1 MQTKEKDVAMN
12 HLEIEFKTLLTKE
25 EYHSLEDFFKDQPP
39 IRQTNHYIDTPDQ
52 AIRNHRMA
60 LRIRTLADRAE
71 LTLKVP
77 QDAGHFEYNQA
88 LTFEQVEAFLSK
100 KKLPQG
106 EIASFLTDLDIPLTS
121 LDVWGSLETERREK
135 RIPKGLLAFDR
146 SRYNSIEDYELEM
159 EVDDASDETYFH
171 EFLKEKQIEYKPAK
185 SKVARLAQSL
195 LKSWNYWIFLLK

>member
-1 MQTKEKDVAMN
+1 MN
-12 HLEIEFKTLLTKE
+12 HLEIEFKTLLSKE
-25 EYHSLEDFFKDQPP
+25 EYHSLEEFFKDQPP
-39 IRQTNHYIDTPDQ
+39 IQQTNYYIDTPDKT
-52 AIRNHRMA
+52 IRNHQMA
-60 LRIRTLADRAE
+60 LRIRTLANRAE

-77 QDAGHFEYNQA
+77 QEAGHFEYNQT
-88 LTFEQVEAFLSK
+88 LTFYQVEDFLSK

-106 EIASFLTDLDIPLTS
+106 EIANFLTDLGIPLAA

-135 RIPKGLLAFDR
+135 KIPKGLLAFDH

-159 EVDDASDETYFH
+159 EVDSASDETYFH

-195 LKSWNYWIFLLK
+195 LKS

>member
-25 EYHSLEDFFKDQPP
+25 EYDSLKDFFKEQPP
-39 IRQTNHYIDTPDQ
+39 VRQTNHYIDTPDQ
-52 AIRNHRMA
+52 AIRNHQMA

-77 QDAGHFEYNQA
+77 QKAGHFEYNQA
-88 LTFEQVEAFLSK
+88 LTFDQVEDFLSK

-159 EVDDASDETYFH
+159 EVDAASDETYFH

-195 LKSWNYWIFLLK
+195 LKS

>member
-195 LKSWNYWIFLLK
+195 LKS

>member
-12 HLEIEFKTLLTKE
+12 HLEIEFKTLLTNE

-39 IRQTNHYIDTPDQ
+39 IQQTNHYIDTPDQ
-52 AIRNHRMA
+52 AIRNHQMA
-60 LRIRTLADRAE
+60 LRIRTLADHAE

-77 QDAGHFEYNQA
+77 QEAGHFEYNQA
-88 LTFEQVEAFLSK
+88 LTFDQVEAFLSK
-100 KKLPQG
+100 KKLPRG
-106 EIASFLTDLDIPLTS
+106 EIANFLTNLGIPLAA

-135 RIPKGLLAFDR
+135 KIPKGLLAFDR

-159 EVDDASDETYFH
+159 EVDAASDETYFH

-195 LKSWNYWIFLLK
+195 LKS

>member
-88 LTFEQVEAFLSK
+88 LTFEQVETFLSK

-135 RIPKGLLAFDR
+135 RIPKGLLAFDL

-195 LKSWNYWIFLLK
+195 LKS

>member
-1 MQTKEKDVAMN
+1 MQTKEKDVVMN

-25 EYHSLEDFFKDQPP
+25 EYDSLRDFFKEQPP

-52 AIRNHRMA
+52 AIRNHQMA

-77 QDAGHFEYNQA
+77 QEAGNFEYNQA
-88 LTFEQVEAFLSK
+88 LTFDQVEDFLSK

-106 EIASFLTDLDIPLTS
+106 EIASFLTDLGIPLAA

-159 EVDDASDETYFH
+159 EVDAASDEAYFH

-195 LKSWNYWIFLLK
+195 LKS

>member
-1 MQTKEKDVAMN
+1 MN

-39 IRQTNHYIDTPDQ
+39 IQQTNHYIDTPDQ
-52 AIRNHRMA
+52 AIRNHKMA
-60 LRIRTLADRAE
+60 LRIRTLANRAE

-77 QDAGHFEYNQA
+77 QEAGHFEYNQA
-88 LTFEQVEAFLSK
+88 LTFDQVEAFLSK

-106 EIASFLTDLDIPLTS
+106 EIANFLTDLGIPLAA

-135 RIPKGLLAFDR
+135 KIPKGLLAFDR

-159 EVDDASDETYFH
+159 EVDAASDETYFH

-195 LKSWNYWIFLLK
+195 LKKLKLLNFFAKIRLDKNI

>member
-39 IRQTNHYIDTPDQ
+39 IQQTNHYIDTPDQ

-77 QDAGHFEYNQA
+77 QEAGHFEYNQA
-88 LTFEQVEAFLSK
+88 LTFDQVEAFLSK
-100 KKLPQG
+100 KKIPQG
-106 EIASFLTDLDIPLTS
+106 EIANFLTDLEIPLAA

-135 RIPKGLLAFDR
+135 KIPKGLLAFDR

-159 EVDDASDETYFH
+159 EVDAASDETYFH

-195 LKSWNYWIFLLK
+195 LKS

>member
-25 EYHSLEDFFKDQPP
+25 EYDSLKDFFKEQPP

-52 AIRNHRMA
+52 AIRNHQMA

-77 QDAGHFEYNQA
+77 QKAGHFEYNQA
-88 LTFEQVEAFLSK
+88 LTFDQVEDFLSK

-106 EIASFLTDLDIPLTS
+106 EIASFLTDLGIPLVA

-159 EVDDASDETYFH
+159 EVDAASDETYFH

-195 LKSWNYWIFLLK
+195 LKS

>member
-159 EVDDASDETYFH
+159 EVDAASDETYFH

-195 LKSWNYWIFLLK
+195 LKS

>member
-1 MQTKEKDVAMN
+1 MN

-25 EYHSLEDFFKDQPP
+25 EYDSLKDFFKEQPP

-52 AIRNHRMA
+52 AIRNHQMA

-77 QDAGHFEYNQA
+77 QEAGNFEYNQA
-88 LTFEQVEAFLSK
+88 LTFDQVEDFLSK

-106 EIASFLTDLDIPLTS
+106 EIASFLTDLGIPLAA

-159 EVDDASDETYFH
+159 EVDAASDETYFH

>member
-159 EVDDASDETYFH
+159 EVDAASDETYFH

-195 LKSWNYWIFLLK
+195 LNS

>member
-1 MQTKEKDVAMN
+1 MN

-88 LTFEQVEAFLSK
+88 LTFDQVEAFLSK

-106 EIASFLTDLDIPLTS
+106 EIASFLTDLDIPLS
-121 LDVWGSLETERREK
+121 ALDVWGSLETERREK

-159 EVDDASDETYFH
+159 EVDYASDETYFH

-195 LKSWNYWIFLLK
+195 DRKSVV

>member
-25 EYHSLEDFFKDQPP
+25 EYDSLKDFFKEQPP
-39 IRQTNHYIDTPDQ
+39 VRQTNHYIDTPDQ
-52 AIRNHRMA
+52 AIRNHQMA

-77 QDAGHFEYNQA
+77 QEAGHFEYNQA
-88 LTFEQVEAFLSK
+88 LTFDQVEDFLSK

-106 EIASFLTDLDIPLTS
+106 EIASFLTDLGIPLVA

-159 EVDDASDETYFH
+159 EVDAASDETYFH

-195 LKSWNYWIFLLK
+195 LKS

>member
-12 HLEIEFKTLLTKE
+12 HLEIEFKTLLTNE

-39 IRQTNHYIDTPDQ
+39 IQQTNHYIDTPDQ

-60 LRIRTLADRAE
+60 LRIRTLADHAE

-77 QDAGHFEYNQA
+77 QEAGHFEYNQA
-88 LTFEQVEAFLSK
+88 LTFDQVEAFLSK
-100 KKLPQG
+100 KKLPRG
-106 EIASFLTDLDIPLTS
+106 EIANFLTNLGIPLAA

-135 RIPKGLLAFDR
+135 KIPKGLLAFDR

-159 EVDDASDETYFH
+159 EVDAASDETYFH

-195 LKSWNYWIFLLK
+195 LKS

>member
-1 MQTKEKDVAMN
+1 MQTKEKDVVMN

-25 EYHSLEDFFKDQPP
+25 EYDSLRDFFKEQPP

-52 AIRNHRMA
+52 AIRNHQMA

-77 QDAGHFEYNQA
+77 QEAGNFEYNQA
-88 LTFEQVEAFLSK
+88 LTFDQVEDFLSK

-106 EIASFLTDLDIPLTS
+106 EIASFLTDLGIPLAT

-159 EVDDASDETYFH
+159 EVDAASDEAYFH

-195 LKSWNYWIFLLK
+195 LKS

>member
-1 MQTKEKDVAMN
+1 MN
-12 HLEIEFKTLLTKE
+12 HLEIEFKTLLTE
-25 EYHSLEDFFKDQPP
+25 GEYHSLEDFFKDQPP
-39 IRQTNHYIDTPDQ
+39 IRQTNHYIDTPDH

-88 LTFEQVEAFLSK
+88 LTFEQVETFLSK

-195 LKSWNYWIFLLK
+195 LKS

>member
-77 QDAGHFEYNQA
+77 QKAGHFEYNQA
-88 LTFEQVEAFLSK
+88 LTFDQVEAFLSNK
-100 KKLPQG
+100 KIPQG
-106 EIASFLTDLDIPLTS
+106 EIASFLTALGIPQVA

-159 EVDDASDETYFH
+159 EVDAASDETYFH

-195 LKSWNYWIFLLK
+195 LKS

>member
-25 EYHSLEDFFKDQPP
+25 EYHSLEDYFKDQPP
-39 IRQTNHYIDTPDQ
+39 IQQTNHYIDTPDQ

-60 LRIRTLADRAE
+60 LRIRTLANRAE

-77 QDAGHFEYNQA
+77 QEAGHFEYNQA
-88 LTFEQVEAFLSK
+88 LTFDQVEAFLSK
-100 KKLPQG
+100 KKIPKG
-106 EIASFLTDLDIPLTS
+106 EIANFLTDLGIPLAA

-135 RIPKGLLAFDR
+135 KIPKGLLAFDR

-159 EVDDASDETYFH
+159 EVDAASDETYFH

-195 LKSWNYWIFLLK
+195 LKS

>member
-25 EYHSLEDFFKDQPP
+25 EYDSLKDFFKEQPP
-39 IRQTNHYIDTPDQ
+39 VRQTNHYIDTPDQ

-77 QDAGHFEYNQA
+77 QEAGHFEYNQA
-88 LTFEQVEAFLSK
+88 LTFDQVEDFLSK

-106 EIASFLTDLDIPLTS
+106 EIASFLTDLGIPLAA

-159 EVDDASDETYFH
+159 EVDAASDETYFH

-195 LKSWNYWIFLLK
+195 LKS

>member
-25 EYHSLEDFFKDQPP
+25 ESHSLEDFFKDQPP

-195 LKSWNYWIFLLK
+195 LNS

>member
-88 LTFEQVEAFLSK
+88 LTFEQVETFLSK

-159 EVDDASDETYFH
+159 EVDAASDETYFH

-195 LKSWNYWIFLLK
+195 LKS

>member
-1 MQTKEKDVAMN
+1 LQTKEKDVAMN

-25 EYHSLEDFFKDQPP
+25 EYQSLEDFFKDQPL
-39 IRQTNHYIDTPDQ
+39 IRQTNHYIDTPDH
-52 AIRNHRMA
+52 AIRNHQMA
-60 LRIRTLADRAE
+60 LRIRTLADQAE

-77 QDAGHFEYNQA
+77 QEAGHFEYNQA
-88 LTFEQVEAFLSK
+88 LTFDQVEAFLTK
-100 KKLPQG
+100 KILPQS
-106 EIASFLTDLDIPLTS
+106 EIASFLTDLEIPLTA

-159 EVDDASDETYFH
+159 EVDAASDEAYFH

-195 LKSWNYWIFLLK
+195 LKS

>member
-77 QDAGHFEYNQA
+77 QEAGHFEYNQA
-88 LTFEQVEAFLSK
+88 LTFDQVEAFLSK
-100 KKLPQG
+100 KKIPKG
-106 EIASFLTDLDIPLTS
+106 EIANFLTNLGIPLAA

-135 RIPKGLLAFDR
+135 KIPKGLLAFDR

-159 EVDDASDETYFH
+159 EVDTASDETYFH

-195 LKSWNYWIFLLK
+195 LKS

>member
-1 MQTKEKDVAMN
+1 MN

-39 IRQTNHYIDTPDQ
+39 IRQTNHYIDTPDH

-88 LTFEQVEAFLSK
+88 LTFEQVETFLSK

-135 RIPKGLLAFDR
+135 RIPKGLLAYDR

-159 EVDDASDETYFH
+159 EVDAASDETYFH

-195 LKSWNYWIFLLK
+195 LKS

>member
-25 EYHSLEDFFKDQPP
+25 EYDSLKDFFKEQPP

-52 AIRNHRMA
+52 AIRDHQMA

-77 QDAGHFEYNQA
+77 QEAGHFEYNQA
-88 LTFEQVEAFLSK
+88 LTFDQVEYFLSN

-106 EIASFLTDLDIPLTS
+106 EIASFLSDLGIPLAA

-159 EVDDASDETYFH
+159 EVDAASDETYFH

-195 LKSWNYWIFLLK
+195 LKS

>member
-1 MQTKEKDVAMN
+1 MN

-25 EYHSLEDFFKDQPP
+25 EYDSLKDFFKEQPP

-52 AIRNHRMA
+52 AIRNHQMA

-77 QDAGHFEYNQA
+77 QEAGHFEYNQA
-88 LTFEQVEAFLSK
+88 LTFDQVEDFLSK

-106 EIASFLTDLDIPLTS
+106 EIASFLTDLGIPLAA

-146 SRYNSIEDYELEM
+146 SRYNSIELEM
-159 EVDDASDETYFH
+159 EVDAASDETYFH

-195 LKSWNYWIFLLK
+195 LKS

>member
-106 EIASFLTDLDIPLTS
+106 DIASFLTDLDIPLTS

-171 EFLKEKQIEYKPAK
+171 EFLKEKQIEYKQAK

-195 LKSWNYWIFLLK
+195 LKS

>member
-1 MQTKEKDVAMN
+1 LQTKEKDVAMN

-25 EYHSLEDFFKDQPP
+25 EYDSLKDFFKEQPP

-52 AIRNHRMA
+52 AIRNHQMA

-77 QDAGHFEYNQA
+77 QEAGHFEYNQA
-88 LTFEQVEAFLSK
+88 LTFDQVESFLSNK
-100 KKLPQG
+100 KIPKG
-106 EIASFLTDLDIPLTS
+106 EIASFLTALEIPLVA

-159 EVDDASDETYFH
+159 EVDAASDETHFH

-195 LKSWNYWIFLLK
+195 LKS

>member
-25 EYHSLEDFFKDQPP
+25 EYDSLKDFFKEQPP
-39 IRQTNHYIDTPDQ
+39 VRQTNHYIDTPDQ

-60 LRIRTLADRAE
+60 LRIRTLDDRAE

-77 QDAGHFEYNQA
+77 QEAGHFEYNQA
-88 LTFEQVEAFLSK
+88 LTFDQVEDFLSK

-106 EIASFLTDLDIPLTS
+106 EIASFLTDLGIPLAA

-159 EVDDASDETYFH
+159 EVDAASDETYFH

-195 LKSWNYWIFLLK
+195 LKS

>member
-25 EYHSLEDFFKDQPP
+25 EYDSLKDFFKEQPP

-52 AIRNHRMA
+52 AIRNHQMA

-77 QDAGHFEYNQA
+77 QEAGHFEYNQA
-88 LTFEQVEAFLSK
+88 LTFDQVESFLSNK
-100 KKLPQG
+100 KIPKG
-106 EIASFLTDLDIPLTS
+106 EIASFLTALEIPLVA

-159 EVDDASDETYFH
+159 EVDAASDETYFH

-195 LKSWNYWIFLLK
+195 LKS

>member
-1 MQTKEKDVAMN
+1 MN

-88 LTFEQVEAFLSK
+88 LTFEQVETFLSK
-100 KKLPQG
+100 KKLHQG
-106 EIASFLTDLDIPLTS
+106 EIASFLTDLDITLTS

-159 EVDDASDETYFH
+159 EVDAASDETYFH

-195 LKSWNYWIFLLK
+195 LKS

>member
-25 EYHSLEDFFKDQPP
+25 EYHSLEEFFKDQPP

-52 AIRNHRMA
+52 AIRNHQMA

-77 QDAGHFEYNQA
+77 QKAGHFEYNQA
-88 LTFEQVEAFLSK
+88 LTFDQVEDFLSK

-106 EIASFLTDLDIPLTS
+106 EIASFLTDLGIPLAA

-159 EVDDASDETYFH
+159 EVDAASDETYFH

-195 LKSWNYWIFLLK
+195 LKS

>member
-25 EYHSLEDFFKDQPP
+25 EYDSLKDFFKEQPP

-52 AIRNHRMA
+52 AIRDHQMA

-77 QDAGHFEYNQA
+77 QEAGHFEYNQA
-88 LTFEQVEAFLSK
+88 LTFDQVEYFLSN

-106 EIASFLTDLDIPLTS
+106 EIASFLTDLGIPLAA

-159 EVDDASDETYFH
+159 EVDAASDETYFH

-195 LKSWNYWIFLLK
+195 LKS

>member
-25 EYHSLEDFFKDQPP
+25 EYDSLKDFFKEQPP
-39 IRQTNHYIDTPDQ
+39 VRQTNHYIDTPDQ
-52 AIRNHRMA
+52 AIRNHQMA

-77 QDAGHFEYNQA
+77 QEAGHFEYNQA
-88 LTFEQVEAFLSK
+88 LTFDQVEDFLSK

-106 EIASFLTDLDIPLTS
+106 EIASFLTDLGIPLAA

-159 EVDDASDETYFH
+159 EVDAASDETYFH

-195 LKSWNYWIFLLK
+195 LKS

>member
-159 EVDDASDETYFH
+159 EVDDDSDETYFH

-195 LKSWNYWIFLLK
+195 LKS